1 MSEFPKWKLLM
12 LAAFL
17 VLLAGLALTVVA
29 QQKPFSISE
38 EGNRITAGD
47 ESAFWKWVKTEGIPI
62 DTGYAIDDVT
72 KVHLAPWKRLGVKGA
87 VIYLNGDGGQMA
99 GYIAEIDPGQ
109 KTAPERHI
117 YEEHIYVVSG
127 SGESVVWQVGGPKV
141 TAKWKRGTLFSIP
154 LNTWHEHINTGT
166 EPVRLIGLSDS
177 PLVID
182 LFRNLD
188 FVFQNPFKFAERFD
202 GQGDFFDPVPSKTVP
217 PNEHRHSYSITN
229 LVPDVYAVKLYPA
242 GHGVIGAGVGTTDTH
257 FEMSGDTMD
266 AHVEEWRPGVYERG
280 HRHGAGDNVLI
291 IRGKGY
297 SLMWPATAG
306 TRPFA
311 DGHGDQVVR
320 VDWHPMTLFVPPLG
334 WYHQHFNTSPEGARF
349 VKLDG
354 WENRVYPLTSKQTF
368 DQTAI
373 NIEYKDEDGK
383 MREMYQ
389 EELKKAGIALRMPSV
404 QELSKAK

>member
-1 MSEFPKWKLLM
+1 MSELPKFKSRM
-12 LAAFL
+12 LAL
-17 VLLAGLALTVVA
+17 VTFMTAIALTAMA
-29 QQKPFSISE
+29 QDKRPSIAE
-38 EGNRITAGD
+38 EGHLITAGE
-47 ESAFWKWVKTEGIPI
+47 ESAFWKWIKSEGLPV
-62 DTGYAIDDVT
+62 DTGYVIDDVT
-72 KVHLAPWKRLGVKGA
+72 TVRLGPWKRLGVSGA

-99 GYIAEIDPGQ
+99 GYIAGIDPAQ

-117 YEEHIYVVSG
+117 YEEHIYVISG
-127 SGESVVWQVGGPKV
+127 SGETVVWQEGRPKV
-141 TAKWKRGTLFSIP
+141 TAKWKRGTLFSVP
-154 LNTWHEHINTGT
+154 LNTWHEHVNTGT
-166 EPVRLIGLSDS
+166 EPVRLIGLSNS

-188 FVFQNPFKFAERFD
+188 FVFQNNFRFTERFD
-202 GQGDFFDPVPSKTVP
+202 GQSNFFDPVPSKMEP
-217 PNEHRHSYSITN
+217 PSGHRHSYSITN
-229 LVPDVYAVKLYPA
+229 LVPDVYTVKLFPA
-242 GHGVIGAGVGTTDTH
+242 GHGLIGTGVGTIDTH
-257 FEMSGDTMD
+257 FEMANDTLD
-266 AHVEEWRPGVYERG
+266 AHVEEWQPGVYERG

-311 DGHGDQVVR
+311 EGHGDQVIR

-334 WYHQHFNTSPEGARF
+334 WYHQHFNTSSEGARF

-368 DQTAI
+368 NQTAI
-373 NIEYKDEDGK
+373 SIEYQDEDPK

-389 EELKKAGIALRMPSV
+389 AELKKAGIQFRMPSLE
-404 QELSKAK
+404 ELRKQK